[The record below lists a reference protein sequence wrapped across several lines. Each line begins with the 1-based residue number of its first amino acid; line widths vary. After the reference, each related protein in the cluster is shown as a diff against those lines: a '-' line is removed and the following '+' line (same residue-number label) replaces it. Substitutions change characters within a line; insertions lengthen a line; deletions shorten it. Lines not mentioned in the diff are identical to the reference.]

1 MDHHGGTTIC
11 RSIDIWHTSHYM
23 YLIIRV
29 ISKQPKNTTNN
40 RINSEKALLE
50 YHELTTQKGYDE
62 SIYLR
67 LNINYIM

>member
-1 MDHHGGTTIC
+1 
-11 RSIDIWHTSHYM
+11 M